1 MRLREQKR
9 AIVHTYS
16 THFVSTVRDCLV
28 LLACRRAQGE
38 DVRVAHREA
47 DGPWHDAL
55 AGEDARLP
63 LGGRVRRRRPPDLGE
78 QRHVQRTHS
87 LALAQGHRDL
97 QLCAPVLARGSCV
110 RTVRTMLRVYSQP
123 VRAVL
128 FSSAP
133 YWHALRTCSTYATV
147 QYMSV

>member
-47 DGPWHDAL
+47 DGPWHDVL

-63 LGGRVRRRRPPDLGE
+63 LGGRVVDDVRQILENSVTFNGPTHWLSLKATEIYNCALQFLREVLRTYST
-78 QRHVQRTHS
+78 HYAACVQPASPRGTF
-87 LALAQGHRDL
+87 L
-97 QLCAPVLARGSCV
+97 QCTVLAR
-110 RTVRTMLRVYSQP
+110 
-123 VRAVL
+123 
-128 FSSAP
+128 AP
-133 YWHALRTCSTYATV
+133 YISTYATV